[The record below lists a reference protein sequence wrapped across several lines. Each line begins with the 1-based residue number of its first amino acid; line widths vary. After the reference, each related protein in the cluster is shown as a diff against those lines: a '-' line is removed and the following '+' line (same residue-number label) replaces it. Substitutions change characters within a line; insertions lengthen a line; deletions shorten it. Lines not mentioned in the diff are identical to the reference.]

1 MSITEKQRLRKNEIV
16 RINYHNNIEKER
28 ERQRLYNKTPIGQKN
43 NTIRN
48 WRKQGMIH
56 DDFDSV
62 YEIYIHTWICDWCFL
77 EFEDS
82 TDRNLDH
89 DHRNGEIRGILCRS
103 CNKLDVL
110 HN

>member
-1 MSITEKQRLRKNEIV
+1 MSLTEQQRLRKNEIG
-16 RINYHNNIEKER
+16 RINYHNNIVRER

-48 WRKQGMIH
+48 WKKQGMKC
-56 DDFDSV
+56 DDFSSV
-62 YEIYIHTWICDWCFL
+62 YEIYIHTHNCEWCFL
-77 EFEDS
+77 EFENSLDKH
-82 TDRNLDH
+82 LDH
-89 DHRNGEIRGILCRS
+89 NHSTGEVRGILCRS